1 MPFHAK
7 LSLDELKG
15 SFNAG
20 VDVTAVASKDSV
32 DTVRA
37 EPETPAYTLIDL
49 RAGYQ
54 INKSIRFDLAVTNL
68 MNLAYAMPLGGVD
81 IAEHVNKTPFQ
92 SMQGM
97 GRSVDM
103 AVNVK
108 F

>member
-1 MPFHAK
+1 
-7 LSLDELKG
+7 
-15 SFNAG
+15 
-20 VDVTAVASKDSV
+20 
-32 DTVRA
+32 
-37 EPETPAYTLIDL
+37 
-49 RAGYQ
+49 
-54 INKSIRFDLAVTNL
+54 